1 MWSIIGHSQ
10 ALAALDR
17 ALTSDRPPQ
26 SWLFSGPEG
35 VGKAAVALEFAAA
48 LNCTGWQS
56 LPLTG
61 QTSDESAPDTA
72 ATLPTPSGTGAL
84 QRPCGECRSCRD
96 TLAGRH
102 TDVELVAP
110 GGLCDEPE
118 HKEHTESRDLRI
130 CQIRRVEHL
139 LSLSPYAGAHRVAII
154 DAADTLH
161 TEAAN
166 AFLKTLEEP
175 PDGSVIILLV
185 ERDDRLPETIL
196 SRCQRLPFRPI
207 ERETITQVLVERG
220 ASPSDAGT
228 IAAAAAG
235 RLGWALRAL
244 EDPSL
249 LEERADMLD
258 EAVRLAHAGRA
269 ARFTWAKDAA
279 GRDQTVRERYL
290 RELGVWEAWWRD
302 VLLYTGGGHAGAT
315 NPDREGTLIEEG
327 KLYRASEIVTFLR
340 SLSQTREW
348 LYANVDPQLAL
359 ENLTLD
365 MPSPAR
371 VAGASR

>member
-1 MWSIIGHSQ
+1 MWNIVGHTA

-17 ALTSDRPPQ
+17 ALASDRPPHA
-26 SWLFSGPEG
+26 WLFSGPDG
-35 VGKAAVALEFAAA
+35 IGKAAVALEFAAA
-48 LNCTGWQS
+48 LNCTGWD
-56 LPLTG
+56 G
-61 QTSDESAPDTA
+61 D
-72 ATLPTPSGTGAL
+72 PSN
-84 QRPCGECRSCRD
+84 RPCGECRNCRD
-96 TLAGRH
+96 TRAGRH

-110 GGLCDEPE
+110 GGICDEPD

-139 LSLSPYAGAHRVAII
+139 LSLSPYTGAHHVAII

-175 PDGSVIILLV
+175 PDGSIIILLV

-196 SRCQRLPFRPI
+196 SRCQRLAFHPI
-207 ERETITQVLVERG
+207 ERAVIADTLVERG
-220 ASPSDAGT
+220 ATPEQAEV

-235 RLGWALRAL
+235 RLGWALQAM

-249 LEERADMLD
+249 LDERSEMLE

-269 ARFTWAKDAA
+269 ARFAWAKDAA
-279 GRDQTVRERYL
+279 SRDAAVRERYL
-290 RELGVWEAWWRD
+290 RELAVWEAWWRD
-302 VLLYTGGGHAGAT
+302 VLLYTAGGHEGAT
-315 NPDREGTLIEEG
+315 NPDREDTLIGEG
-327 KLYRASEIVTFLR
+327 KLYPASQIVTFLR
-340 SLSQTREW
+340 ALAQTREY

-365 MPSPAR
+365 LPSPERVVGAAR
-371 VAGASR
+371 